1 MKAITAIVLAGD
13 RGEAMVS
20 KKQRVMHNI
29 CGRPILEW
37 VLDSVTGNI
46 SNKPVIVVN
55 SDGQSIR
62 DYFGDACDYALQRS
76 DWESEGIVAA
86 MDEIKWESGYVLI
99 IAGNLPMISPET
111 VATLVEA
118 AQGNAASRLICFS
131 DETESHICPAYC
143 FDIALLRKHMKL
155 TVAGAIDYLK
165 SIRIAGLPVID
176 VYAPLIEGTLIED
189 RQDLRYCTALM
200 QSSINNAHMKAGV
213 TFIDPLCAYIDA
225 NVKIGMDT
233 VIYPDVYLS
242 GDTVIGED
250 CIIYN
255 GCRFEN
261 TVVGDGCVMQS
272 VVAIDA
278 KVDDGAKVGPFVR
291 LRPNTHIGAGCKIG
305 NFVEVKNSTIG
316 EKTSVAHLTY
326 VGDADVGSR
335 VNMGCGT
342 VFVNYDGFNKHRSTV
357 GNNVFLGCQT
367 ALVSPVHVGDDA
379 YTAAG
384 TVITEDV
391 PEGSLAIGRS
401 HQENKEG
408 WVSKYRAMKKK

>member
-20 KKQRVMHNI
+20 KKQKVMHTI
-29 CGRPILEW
+29 CGRPIIEW
-37 VLDSVTGNI
+37 VLGSIHGNI
-46 SNKPVIVVN
+46 SQKPIIVVN

-62 DYFGDACDYALQRS
+62 DYFGDSCEYALQRS
-76 DWESEGIVAA
+76 EWESEGVVAA
-86 MDEIKWESGYVLI
+86 MDEFKWETGYVLI
-99 IAGNLPMISPET
+99 IDGSLPMISPET
-111 VATLVEA
+111 VATLVDA
-118 AQGNAASRLICFS
+118 AKGNAASRLICFS
-131 DETESHICPAYC
+131 DGTESHISPAYC

-155 TVAGAIDYLK
+155 TVSGVVDYLQ
-165 SIRIAGLPVID
+165 SMRYAGLPVID
-176 VYAPLIEGTLIED
+176 VYAPQIEGIQIEN

-200 QSSINNAHMKAGV
+200 QSSINNAHMANGV

-225 NVKIGMDT
+225 DVKIGMDT
-233 VIYPDVYLS
+233 IIYPDVYLS
-242 GDTVIGED
+242 GNTEIGED
-250 CIIYN
+250 CVIYN

-261 TVVGDGCVMQS
+261 TSIGDGCVMQA

-278 KVDDGAKVGPFVR
+278 RVDDGAKIGPFVR

-326 VGDADVGSR
+326 VGDADVGSK

-342 VFVNYDGFNKHRSTV
+342 VFVNYDGFTKHRSTV
-357 GNNVFLGCQT
+357 GDNVFLGCQT
-367 ALVSPVHVGDDA
+367 ALVSPVHIGNDV

-391 PEGSLAIGRS
+391 PEGSLAIGRCR
-401 HQENKEG
+401 QENKEG
-408 WVSKYRAMKKK
+408 WVEKYRAIKKK